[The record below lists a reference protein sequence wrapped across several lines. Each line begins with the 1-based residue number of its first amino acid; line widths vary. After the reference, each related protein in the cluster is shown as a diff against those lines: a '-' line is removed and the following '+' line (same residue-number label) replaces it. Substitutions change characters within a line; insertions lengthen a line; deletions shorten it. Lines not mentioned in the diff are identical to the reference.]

1 MIYSFLA
8 DVIVAIHVAYVS
20 FVLLGQVAILVGGVL
35 GWAWVRRPWFR
46 GLHLLA
52 ILIVAGEA
60 LAGVPCPLT
69 VWENDLRRLA
79 GQSVQDG
86 TFIGRCL
93 HDLIFFDG
101 PTWVFTTIYVGF
113 AALVLL
119 SLVLVPPRWRPASRP

>member
-1 MIYSFLA
+1 MIFSFLA
-8 DVIVAIHVAYVS
+8 DLTVAIHVAYVS
-20 FVLLGQVAILVGGVL
+20 FVVLGQAAILLGGAL
-35 GWAWVRRPWFR
+35 GWRWVRQRWFR

-69 VWENDLRRLA
+69 VWEDQLRRLA

-93 HDLIFFDG
+93 HNLIFFDL
-101 PTWVFTTIYVGF
+101 PAWVFTAMYLSF

-119 SLVLVPPRWRPASRP
+119 TLVLVPPRWRTT